1 MLRRALWS
9 GLLLVAVCALY
20 AIDLG
25 RAPVY
30 LHEAEVLFAL
40 HAHSIATTLHDT
52 NGRLLPLYFQ
62 MPEIGENVWFQP
74 MIVYAMAPLLAV
86 LPLSEVVIRLPSV
99 LVGVAD
105 V

>member
-40 HAHSIATTLHDT
+40 HARSIATTAHDT
-52 NGRLLPLYFQ
+52 NGRLLPLYFFYSSAKAESELGYRTR
-62 MPEIGENVWFQP
+62 PFAES
-74 MIVYAMAPLLAV
+74 LADAYTFWMGQR
-86 LPLSEVVIRLPSV
+86 SQ
-99 LVGVAD
+99 AA
-105 V
+105 